1 MRLRFSA
8 PFSAVFFALLFA
20 LLLALFSV
28 LSCSADIPPAGENKP
43 AGVRNIILLIGDGMG
58 PAQFGLL
65 ESYARRAPNSIYQGR
80 PTAVSQLMQ
89 QGKVL
94 LSDTG
99 PHDVLVT
106 DSACSA
112 TQLAI
117 GEASG
122 SEMIGLNARGDRV
135 ETILQKAKRA
145 GMRTGLV
152 SDTRITHATPAAFAA
167 HQPHRRFENE
177 IAADLLTTAP
187 DLMLSGGLRY
197 FLPQDAANISTE
209 LQKKIS
215 AAQLT
220 LKSKRTDQRNLLSE
234 AQQQGYALAFNR
246 QQLAQQQYLPLLG
259 LFASSAMNDAIY
271 ARQNPASAQPD
282 LNELT
287 RKALQLLGT
296 SERGFF
302 LMVEGGQIDWAAHNN
317 DAGALL
323 HELLRFDAAIQ
334 EVVNW
339 AADRDDTLVV
349 LTADHETGGFGFSY
363 SAHDVPAARTLPGNG
378 MRGQAFAPNY
388 NFAPLSLLDRLY
400 AQKKGYYRLW
410 GDASTDASSD
420 GNKGLPTADSLMA
433 EVNAALDFPFSRTQA
448 ERVLR
453 RDPNPYFDPQ
463 TDAPA
468 AATQPHIED
477 FSDFY
482 VYREERYLNA
492 LAREL
497 ASAQSVVWSTGTH
510 TAAPVPV
517 VISGP
522 EPILQN
528 FQGFT
533 RHAELGHQLKALI
546 KTD

>member
-8 PFSAVFFALLFA
+8 PFSTLFFA

-28 LSCSADIPPAGENKP
+28 LSCSADIPTGENKP

-122 SEMIGLNARGDRV
+122 SEMIGLNARGDRI

-209 LQKKIS
+209 LQNKIS

-234 AQQQGYALAFNR
+234 AQQQGYALAFSR
-246 QQLAQQQYLPLLG
+246 EQLAQQQHLPVLG
-259 LFASSAMNDAIY
+259 LFASSAMDDAIY
-271 ARQNPASAQPD
+271 ARRNPDSAQPD
-282 LNELT
+282 LNELM
-287 RKALQLLGT
+287 RKALQLLGA

-317 DAGALL
+317 DAGGLL

-339 AADRDDTLVV
+339 TADRDDTLVV

-363 SAHDVPAARTLPGNG
+363 TAHNVPAEKTLAGNG
-378 MRGQAFAPNY
+378 MRGQAFTPNY

-410 GDASTDASSD
+410 ADASAR
-420 GNKGLPTADSLMA
+420 GQNGLPTADSLMA
-433 EVNAALDFPFSRTQA
+433 EVNAALDFPFTRTQA

-453 RDPNPYFDPQ
+453 REPNPRFNPQ
-463 TDAPA
+463 TDDPA
-468 AATQPHIED
+468 GTTQPHIAD

-517 VISGP
+517 IISGP

-528 FQGFT
+528 FQGFI
-533 RHAELGHQLKALI
+533 RHPELGHQLKALI
-546 KTD
+546 RAD